1 MCVGLWGKVKLP
13 RMQTRP
19 VLMLSQLCI
28 LLVSALYS
36 YVRLEIDRAPVVHC
50 SHLPSVGDALQ
61 NRFPERPQLTQ

>member
-13 RMQTRP
+13 RMQNRP

-28 LLVSALYS
+28 ILVSALYW
-36 YVRLEIDRAPVVHC
+36 YVCLGIDQLPVVHY

-61 NRFPERPQLTQ
+61 NRFPEWPQLTQ